1 MTTRSRSHILN
12 ALIAAGRRL
21 DDLGLVPA
29 RDGNLSA
36 RAGDRTLLVTAT
48 NVRKRDL
55 TPDTFVEV
63 DLDGNPVRAAR
74 AGAVP
79 GRASTELGLHLAVYR
94 RRPDVEAVVHAHPP
108 IAVGFATAG
117 LGLTECL
124 MPEAAVNLGSV
135 PLTPYATPGT
145 PELEA
150 AIAGIIPGHDAF
162 LLSNHGAVTLGATV
176 DQALERMETLEH
188 LARIALVARLLG
200 GTRPLS
206 PEVMDDIADI
216 RARSGN
222 PRPITCTPASGP
234 AGPSAASEPGRVA
247 PAEAEIAAAVAR
259 AMRGLL
265 GPSRP
270 LG

>member
-1 MTTRSRSHILN
+1 MNSRPRADILRS
-12 ALIAAGRRL
+12 LIAAGRRL

-36 RAGDRTLLVTAT
+36 RVSDRTLLVTVT
-48 NVRKRDL
+48 GVRKRDL
-55 TPDTFVEV
+55 DPDAFVEV
-63 DLDGNPVRAAR
+63 DLQGNPIRAAR
-74 AGAVP
+74 PGGSL

-108 IAVGFATAG
+108 VAVGFATAG

-124 MPEAAVNLGSV
+124 MPEAAVHLGSV

-150 AIAGIIPGHDAF
+150 AVTDTVPGHDAF
-162 LLSNHGAVTLGATV
+162 LLANHGAVTVGASV

-200 GTRPLS
+200 GAQPLTA
-206 PEVMDDIADI
+206 EAVEDIAVL

-222 PRPITCTPASGP
+222 PRPVTCTPAGAPPSP
-234 AGPSAASEPGRVA
+234 ASLLGCPETRIVDV
-247 PAEAEIAAAVAR
+247 VAR
-259 AMRGLL
+259 VVRDVLAQPRQDRNR
-265 GPSRP
+265 S
-270 LG
+270 